1 MKKRMIPLAAAALTT
16 GLIFAQT
23 PAAPPAHSGSGEA
36 RMNRRGQF
44 HQKMMQELNL
54 NDSQKAQAKTIFSGA
69 REKSQPLRTQLRA
82 DREAMRAAVKANDTA
97 KIRSL
102 AAKEGKTRG
111 EISAIRSEA
120 MAKFYATLTPEQQA
134 KAEQLHKERVAK
146 MRQRWEERS
155 RSRTKE

>member
-16 GLIFAQT
+16 GLIFAQA
-23 PAAPPAHSGSGEA
+23 PAAPPAHSGSDQA
-36 RMNRRGQF
+36 RMERRAQM

-54 NDSQKAQAKTIFSGA
+54 TDAQKAQAKTIFQGA
-69 REKSQPLRTQLRA
+69 REKAQPLRTQLRT
-82 DREAMRAAVKANDTA
+82 DREAMRAAVKANDSA
-97 KIRSL
+97 QIRSL

-111 EISAIRSEA
+111 ELTAIRSEA

-134 KAEQLHKERVAK
+134 KADKLHQERTAK

-155 RSRTKE
+155 RSRTGE